1 MIHLE
6 LKNKSC
12 DLKNREDPLT
22 STVFGF
28 LKYKVMQDILLD
40 FIGYAINVKTKEKF
54 NTNLL
59 EGKQINFE
67 FWKRFNEE
75 DESSEI
81 DLFLK
86 SGNYKLGI
94 EVKYHSKENYSMRK
108 KKINERRRK
117 IYTSQ
122 LNKYLNNDKC
132 DSIIYITMD
141 SSMPEIESK
150 NEKIFW
156 LSWHLLHK
164 ILTEYKEKKIPN
176 FKKEIINDLL
186 LYLENRNIYYF
197 NGFNIYQTQI
207 KWKKE
212 NIFFKK
218 MFFNLKFNSIKR
230 HSVPIFLKKVGR
242 KYEK

>member
-141 SSMPEIESK
+141 SSMPEIEFK
-150 NEKIFW
+150 NEKI
-156 LSWHLLHK
+156 SGS
-164 ILTEYKEKKIPN
+164 PG
-176 FKKEIINDLL
+176 
-186 LYLENRNIYYF
+186 IYY
-197 NGFNIYQTQI
+197 I
-207 KWKKE
+207 K
-212 NIFFKK
+212 F
-218 MFFNLKFNSIKR
+218 LQSIKR
-230 HSVPIFLKKVGR
+230 KKFPILKK
-242 KYEK
+242 KL

>member
-6 LKNKSC
+6 LKNKSG
-12 DLKNREDPLT
+12 DFKNREDPLT

-28 LKYKVMQDILLD
+28 LKY
-40 FIGYAINVKTKEKF
+40 IGYAINVKTKEKF

-108 KKINERRRK
+108 KK
-117 IYTSQ
+117 
-122 LNKYLNNDKC
+122 
-132 DSIIYITMD
+132 
-141 SSMPEIESK
+141 
-150 NEKIFW
+150 
-156 LSWHLLHK
+156 
-164 ILTEYKEKKIPN
+164 
-176 FKKEIINDLL
+176 
-186 LYLENRNIYYF
+186 
-197 NGFNIYQTQI
+197 
-207 KWKKE
+207 
-212 NIFFKK
+212 
-218 MFFNLKFNSIKR
+218 
-230 HSVPIFLKKVGR
+230 
-242 KYEK
+242 